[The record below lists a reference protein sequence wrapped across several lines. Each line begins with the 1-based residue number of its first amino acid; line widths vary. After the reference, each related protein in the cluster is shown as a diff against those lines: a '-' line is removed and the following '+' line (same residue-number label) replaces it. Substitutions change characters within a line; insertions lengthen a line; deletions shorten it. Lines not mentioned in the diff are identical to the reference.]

1 VCAQGRPGRDTG
13 ATGHAHRD
21 VGRRRDA
28 VAGKEAPTLGE
39 RWSSESSLMGI
50 RSGPTSMRL
59 LDMEW
64 AEVMVALGGR
74 AKVVVALGW
83 RLTGAV
89 DDI

>member
-1 VCAQGRPGRDTG
+1 
-13 ATGHAHRD
+13 
-21 VGRRRDA
+21 
-28 VAGKEAPTLGE
+28 
-39 RWSSESSLMGI
+39 
-50 RSGPTSMRL
+50 MRL